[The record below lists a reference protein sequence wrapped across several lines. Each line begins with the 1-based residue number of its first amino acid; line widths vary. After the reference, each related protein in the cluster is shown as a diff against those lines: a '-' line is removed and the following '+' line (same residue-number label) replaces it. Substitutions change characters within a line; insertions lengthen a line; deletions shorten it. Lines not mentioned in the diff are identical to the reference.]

1 MIVCV
6 HIYIT
11 KCVWGSLP
19 WSCVDPRGWWLEC
32 LPQLLFPFCFFW
44 NKTSHWTWDT
54 VLARLNNYRATG
66 SACLWP
72 PSPGITYACYH
83 TRFLNKSYYLN
94 SGSHSYAVNTLST
107 ETYPQPWE
115 IWFLVIDI
123 LKRKDTGVKISHSPV
138 DLWPEIRHKYKWYW
152 R

>member
-1 MIVCV
+1 MCTHMHYQMCV
-6 HIYIT
+6 GL
-11 KCVWGSLP
+11 CSLP
-19 WSCVDPRGWWLEC
+19 WSCVEARGWWLGW
-32 LPQLLFPFCFFW
+32 LPQLPFPFCFFE
-44 NKTSHWTWDT
+44 TSHWTWNA
-54 VLARLNNYRATG
+54 VLARLNNYAATG

-94 SGSHSYAVNTLST
+94 SGPHSYAVNTLST

-115 IWFLVIDI
+115 IRFLVIDI
-123 LKRKDTGVKISHSPV
+123 LKREDTGVTFSTSPIG
-138 DLWPEIRHKYKWYW
+138 LWPEIRHKYKWYW